1 MTEYLSQPTGLP
13 AANGYSHAVIFS
25 GRTVAISGQVPVDS
39 EGVLIERN
47 MELQVRQVFVNLG
60 IALAAAGTNFEN
72 VIKLNY
78 FVVDMADLPIIRTV
92 RNEFLS
98 PDRLPASTLVQV
110 VGLVNPA
117 FRIEIDA
124 HAVIP

>member
-1 MTEYLSQPTGLP
+1 MPEYLSQPAGLP
-13 AANGYSHAVIFS
+13 AANGYSHAVVFS

-39 EGVLIERN
+39 DGVYIERTV
-47 MELQVRQVFVNLG
+47 EAQVRQVFTNLG
-60 IALAAAGTNFEN
+60 IALAAAGTSFEN
-72 VIKLNY
+72 VVKLNY
-78 FVVDMADLPIIRTV
+78 FVVDMADLPTIRSI

-117 FRIEIDA
+117 FRVEIDA
-124 HAVIP
+124 LAVIP